1 MDVSE
6 RFEQL
11 MAFLGSQLP
20 APVEQQA
27 SDDGAIIYIGGS
39 PAEVVVQLD
48 ESNVIVFEYAGV
60 WESDGFVVKP
70 RRVGLVKWRRLS
82 ETAVMNAVSTLVKGA
97 REMRLAR
104 YRVQLVRGKSAPELL
119 LATTCATA
127 APTSGTSCTD
137 LRG

>member
-104 YRVQLVRGKSAPELL
+104 YRVCTWCGEKSAPELL
-119 LATTCATA
+119 FGDDLCHRCA
-127 APTSGTSCTD
+127 D
-137 LRG
+137 RQRDIVH